1 MEKAISGATQVQV
14 NVKSGL
20 TFAVALRAILRQ
32 DPDVIMIG
40 EMRDGETASIG
51 VRAAITGHLVFST
64 LHTNDCA
71 ASVARLLDM
80 GVVPYMA
87 AAALTGVIAQ
97 RLVKELCPHCRRE
110 YEPDGRER
118 ELLGGTA
125 PEPVKRL
132 WKPVG
137 CSRCGNT
144 GYSGRRAIYE
154 FMEVD
159 EEIGGMIQK
168 GASPR
173 EIRTVLR
180 KNGSKSLREQARDM
194 TIRGE
199 TSMEELEKIIYS
211 VE

>member
-1 MEKAISGATQVQV
+1 MNRTAGAGASGRYGPGTG
-14 NVKSGL
+14 K
-20 TFAVALRAILRQ
+20 TALEA
-32 DPDVIMIG
+32 G
-40 EMRDGETASIG
+40 
-51 VRAAITGHLVFST
+51 
-64 LHTNDCA
+64 
-71 ASVARLLDM
+71 
-80 GVVPYMA
+80 
-87 AAALTGVIAQ
+87 
-97 RLVKELCPHCRRE
+97 
-110 YEPDGRER
+110 
-118 ELLGGTA
+118 
-125 PEPVKRL
+125 
-132 WKPVG
+132 G

-199 TSMEELEKIIYS
+199 TSVEELEKIIYS